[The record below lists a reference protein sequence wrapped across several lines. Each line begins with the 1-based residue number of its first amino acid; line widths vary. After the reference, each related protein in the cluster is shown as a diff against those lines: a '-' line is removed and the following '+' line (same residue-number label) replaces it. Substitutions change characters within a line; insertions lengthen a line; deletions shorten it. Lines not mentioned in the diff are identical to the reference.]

1 MEWVG
6 AVKVRCVRY
15 PILFLIFFS
24 FLSSVL
30 GTCELFFPRGVYSI
44 CYRLSDWKN
53 GWLNVLFLSSAW
65 QISNISDYR

>member
-15 PILFLIFFS
+15 PILFLIFF
-24 FLSSVL
+24 FFPLSSVL
-30 GTCELFFPRGVYSI
+30 HVNFSFRGGYSI
-44 CYRLSDWKN
+44 WYRLSDWKN